1 MVTSAPSDA
10 EGRRTAMVQ
19 RVVESCGVFDA
30 SIQRALVDVPR
41 EAFLAPEFA
50 DDVQEQHLPLSEGQT
65 LPPPEVIATLIDAL
79 RLAPDSRVLEVGTG
93 SGYAAA
99 LLSRLA
105 ADVFTVERLEPL
117 ARLAQKRLAALGY
130 RNVEVRHGEGAEG
143 WPERSPFDAILV
155 SAGVATPPRVLLEQ
169 LGVGGRLVVPVG
181 PHRSR
186 QIVVRYTRTAPHQYA
201 VEQVGE
207 IRFVSRLG
215 DLLVDMGAA
224 SRQDVEDA
232 ARSTGA
238 EGQRLGERLVE
249 RRKVEEADVFRAL
262 AVQRGIRFGIVDQLV
277 PLIDLDVVR
286 AIPRA
291 YLERYRMIPLARR
304 GSTLIAVTADADA
317 AVAELGPVFQAQAME
332 TYLVTPTDYRRL
344 WAAINRRL
352 AGEPAGLPDAP
363 READV
368 AEPVGVPLMAPD
380 AKCVALFDALLLEAV
395 GERASDLHIERY
407 GSRVRVRLRVDGELR
422 DLAGFRVTPEDLI
435 GLVNVIKIKANLDIA
450 ERRLPQ
456 GGRIGLR
463 ASGQMYD
470 LRVQTQPS
478 LHGEHVVIRLL
489 PQDVKLLTIEDL
501 GFPPAIAHQYRRLL
515 DSPAGLVLAVGP
527 TGSGKS
533 TTLYAGLQ
541 VLARDATRK
550 VITVEDPI
558 EYSITGIQQTQ
569 VHAAIGF
576 AFHHAMRSFVRQ
588 DPDVILVGEIRDGET
603 ALEAIRASQT
613 GHLVLSTLHS
623 NDAVDAVQRLFDLG
637 MHPNSIASELLAV
650 IAQRLAKRVCDGCR
664 MPATPEAE
672 IVAELFPEGPPKGF
686 ACFRGRGCPRCAGHG
701 THGRIAA
708 IEYLRTTSPIR
719 RAISRRL
726 PVDELRDA
734 ALAAGLVTMRD
745 SALQLVAAG
754 VIPLSEV
761 PRILPAD
768 RMAPERRARSA
779 RG

>member
-1 MVTSAPSDA
+1 
-10 EGRRTAMVQ
+10 MVQ
-19 RVVESCGVFDA
+19 RVVESCGVFEA
-30 SIQRALVDVPR
+30 SIQRALVEVPR

-50 DDVQEQHLPLSEGQT
+50 EDAREEGHPLLPEGQT
-65 LPPPEVIATLIDAL
+65 LPPPEVVATLIDAL

-93 SGYAAA
+93 SGYTAA
-99 LLSRLA
+99 LLSRMA
-105 ADVFTVERLEPL
+105 AEVLTVERLEPL
-117 ARLAQKRLAALGY
+117 ASLARKRLTALGY
-130 RNVEVRHGEGAEG
+130 RNVEVRHGDGAEG
-143 WPERSPFDAILV
+143 WPERAPFDAILV
-155 SAGVATPPRVLLEQ
+155 SASIPNPPRVLLEQ
-169 LGVGGRLVVPVG
+169 LCVGGRLVVPVG

-201 VEQVGE
+201 AEQVGE

-232 ARSTGA
+232 ARSTGL
-238 EGQRLGERLVE
+238 EGHRLGERLVE

-277 PLIDLDVVR
+277 PLIDVDVVR

-304 GSTLIAVTADADA
+304 GSTLIAVTCDADA

-352 AGEPAGLPDAP
+352 AGEPVGEAG
-363 READV
+363 REAEPP
-368 AEPVGVPLMAPD
+368 EPVGVPLMAPD

-407 GSRVRVRLRVDGELR
+407 GQRVRIRLRVDGELR

-489 PQDVKLLTIEDL
+489 PQDVKLLAIEDL

-515 DSPAGLVLAVGP
+515 DSPAGLVLVVGP

-558 EYSITGIQQTQ
+558 EYSLVGIQQTQ
-569 VHAAIGF
+569 IHAEIGF

-664 MPATPEAE
+664 MPATPEPE
-672 IVAELFPEGPPKGF
+672 IVAELFPEGPPNGF
-686 ACFRGRGCPRCAGHG
+686 TCFRGRGCPRCGGHG

-734 ALAAGLVTMRD
+734 ALEAGLVTMRD
-745 SALQLVAAG
+745 SALQFVTAG
-754 VIPLSEV
+754 VIPLSEL
-761 PRILPAD
+761 PRILPAE
-768 RMAPERRARSA
+768 RMAPERRARPD